1 MRLCAGH
8 YLLIAFFVITQCLL
22 IILRNSLHGVD
33 YYRLKRVHNL
43 VNMEFMMVLGSMFIW
58 KRVTEALNH
67 LDPDR
72 VTPAR
77 FRWRTICFQDV
88 ARATLF
94 ILLGLS
100 QLSFLFYFFYVGS
113 EPHILAL
120 FSLIGLA
127 TYLHAVVFL
136 VIAELVHQFST
147 VSLKFGVFESQS
159 RYIIN
164 NRHAYTYL
172 SLLCALLFIL
182 GGLYATLSDPVYTK
196 VSVPLRNL
204 HNGDVKVVLLTDL
217 HIGPTVGQKRMK
229 KIVELTNKLNPD
241 IVAISGDLADGFVR
255 DLEGA
260 ANPLCSLKSKH
271 GVYFATG
278 NHEYMHGNVE
288 EWFAYLEK
296 CNVTV
301 LHNSQKRILMENGDR
316 MCIAGTDDLFA
327 ARAHFPGH
335 GMDAQRAVVGCHP
348 GDATVMLAHQPN
360 AAQLMLDDP
369 VVSKR
374 VDLILSG
381 HTHGGQ
387 MYLFVPVIYLVN
399 AFARSVRGLY
409 YHEPTGV
416 YVYVSAGVNYFG
428 PPIKM
433 FGACEIIDIT
443 LKPVI

>member
-1 MRLCAGH
+1 
-8 YLLIAFFVITQCLL
+8 
-22 IILRNSLHGVD
+22 
-33 YYRLKRVHNL
+33 
-43 VNMEFMMVLGSMFIW
+43 MEFMMVIGSMFIW

-67 LDPDR
+67 LDPDKI
-72 VTPAR
+72 TPAR

-94 ILLGLS
+94 IL
-100 QLSFLFYFFYVGS
+100 
-113 EPHILAL
+113 
-120 FSLIGLA
+120 
-127 TYLHAVVFL
+127 
-136 VIAELVHQFST
+136 
-147 VSLKFGVFESQS
+147 
-159 RYIIN
+159 YIIN
-164 NRHAYTYL
+164 SRHAYTYL
-172 SLLCALLFIL
+172 SLFCALLFVL
-182 GGLYATLSDPVYTK
+182 GGLYATLSDPVYTR
-196 VSVPLRNL
+196 VSIPLRNL

-217 HIGPTVGQKRMK
+217 HIGPTVGQKRMQ
-229 KIVELTNKLNPD
+229 KIVELTNRLNPD
-241 IVAISGDLADGFVR
+241 IVAISGDLADGFVK

-278 NHEYMHGNVE
+278 NHEYMHGNVD
-288 EWFAYLEK
+288 EWFAYLER

-301 LHNSQKRILMENGDR
+301 LHNSQQRILMENGDR

-348 GDATVMLAHQPN
+348 GDAVVMLAHQPN
-360 AAQLMLDDP
+360 AAQVMLDDP
-369 VVSKR
+369 IVSKR

-399 AFARSVRGLY
+399 AFARGLY
-409 YHEPTGV
+409 YNEPTGV